1 MHRYSLFGGCLHSAL
16 EIPGLPV
23 SASPDETWSLGVAAP
38 GTAGPCGPL
47 LGQEEVDPG
56 STVRL
61 HQQPDGLR
69 LSYDDTGCFD
79 IRAGGREIVWYP
91 APGAPEEL
99 ARLDIIGRVLAAA
112 LHADGILTLHGSAV
126 AIGGSAVTFVA
137 PKTFGKSTLAFA
149 LASAGATF
157 ISDDTL
163 PVELTETPRVRPGI
177 DHVKLWSDSARR
189 FTGGE
194 DSAPD
199 GRRGKRTFTMQAM
212 EPSARL
218 PLSAV
223 YLLTPARGDAGG
235 PAARRDR
242 LPAVPATLAL
252 VRHAKLGGLVGGV
265 EAARLLDQAGH
276 VAQSVPVYRLEL
288 ARDLD
293 RLPDAVAE
301 IIRWHTGDAGS
312 DGMPQEAPLSAAPS
326 PRASVDSAHARA
338 VGSR

>member
-23 SASPDETWSLGVAAP
+23 SASPDETWRLTVVPGGAGSCGAMLG
-38 GTAGPCGPL
+38 T
-47 LGQEEVDPG
+47 EEVDPG
-56 STVRL
+56 CTVRL

-79 IRAGGREIVWYP
+79 IHSNGRDIVWYP
-91 APGAPEEL
+91 AAGASDEL
-99 ARLDIIGRVLAAA
+99 ARLDVIGRVLATA
-112 LHADGILTLHGSAV
+112 LHVSGLLPLHGSAV
-126 AIGGSAVTFVA
+126 GIDGTAVAFVA

-149 LASAGATF
+149 LANAGATF

-163 PVELTETPRVRPGI
+163 PVEPSATPRVRPGV

-189 FTGGE
+189 LTDT
-194 DSAPD
+194 DSLPRAE
-199 GRRGKRTFTMQAM
+199 GRGKRTIVMQAM

-218 PLSAV
+218 PLGAV
-223 YLLTPARGDAGG
+223 YLLTPTSGEPSA
-235 PAARRDR
+235 PAVRRDR

-265 EAARLLDQAGH
+265 EAARLLDQAGM
-276 VAQSVPVYRLEL
+276 VAQSVPVYRLEI

-293 RLPDAVAE
+293 RLPDAVSE
-301 IIRWHTGDAGS
+301 IIAWHTPGSQGGGLRIEHTGLATVSSDAAR
-312 DGMPQEAPLSAAPS
+312 QTQLQHAAG
-326 PRASVDSAHARA
+326 RT
-338 VGSR
+338 